1 MQRHQEL
8 DTRQPESGFRHSS
21 FVTRHFPLCLA
32 FAAFLAANANA
43 ADVARFVEYIETDG
57 VGSTPGEYIL
67 LDYTPTSNS
76 VVEADVAILT
86 LDKTH
91 TIFCSR
97 ASASSRLFTC
107 FYVSKEGFRWDYNTT
122 QNKSGKKLSAA
133 GERHLIRCSRD
144 GFEYDGTPA
153 KDTTPADF
161 VPGNQMTLF
170 ASYNNQA
177 APTTPTPND
186 NFAKMRLYSFKAW
199 DDGGATLKVDLRP
212 CVDTDGDAALYDCV
226 TGRLYY
232 NINASTSFT
241 PSPTTVAPPAPFADL
256 AVVVAQTNGGWYAT
270 ADLLQ
275 GNGDVELLV
284 VSALGTTNVVAL
296 SDGPVSA
303 PATFTVAIPGLAD
316 DTAYALSA
324 RTADGLFIS
333 TEAII
338 FTGSLSVE
346 ATTAVATT
354 ATPGAFTVSRASTS
368 AATGLPLTVNISLSG
383 TAVAGTHYAPF
394 PTIVTIP
401 AGAASATVQV
411 TALQKVT
418 AETALTLALSD
429 GNYLVGDPSSATVS
443 ITTAYAEKVVRVAPG
458 GTGDGSSWAS
468 PMGNVANAYASAAA
482 FVEGGGGSGEVWIKT
497 GRYTI
502 TAAIA
507 PKSHVAVRGGFLGT
521 ETDAS
526 QARRENL
533 TILSGDKTDD
543 DYWMP
548 CGTNTA
554 EKIYVWTGED
564 KMTFN
569 PPNPDGSD
577 EYWSYS
583 YGASEYS
590 YGFQTT
596 TIGGALTNCVF
607 SGLTFSGF
615 YYRAIEFNA
624 GGPHSKI
631 AVTNCSFLASG
642 INSDCGAYIYADDMT
657 VSDNLCWGGRSGIRL
672 STTPSRICTNEIAR
686 CTFRDIYSRGG
697 MYLNSGLAG
706 TQWRITD
713 CDFFRNRSDS
723 NGWAPSVIFGG
734 NKGGNFYMTRCT
746 IRECRISST
755 ARGLAFCQDG
765 GAGQIHFFTDCDIS
779 DNISTNCSVGCGCFS
794 GSHIG
799 KNWFFRNCSIRNNT
813 TWHTGSGNAAS
824 VYVSIGAN
832 QYTAFLN
839 CSIVGNRIVKVGET
853 PAASHGTLSIPLN
866 TTRLAVVNCLLDGN
880 ECVGAVTN
888 ADIVSCHSGN
898 MAMAVVN
905 SVITGEGDG
914 YKAIHTVQKPYLLNS
929 YLAGFDRDDAGCT
942 GFERCENVFS
952 TVDPAICEQLRS
964 KTGAPHR
971 IKGLWVDSPYWRGGV
986 DVYWRDRG
994 TSRPHVVLRDPVFHG
1009 GKNPWHP
1016 INYGYGENNFS
1027 DATAEAEGLTVD
1039 SPLVPDAIGNRRKAG
1054 KVALGP
1060 IGFAQPA
1067 VMTVR

>member
-91 TIFCSR
+91 TVFCSR

-107 FYVSKEGFRWDYNTT
+107 FYVAKEGFRWDYGTT
-122 QNKSGKKLSAA
+122 QNKSGKKLAEA
-133 GERHLIRCSRD
+133 GERHMVRCSKN
-144 GFEYDGTPA
+144 GFYLDGTLVKA
-153 KDTTPADF
+153 TTPADF
-161 VPGNQMTLF
+161 IPGNQMTLF
-170 ASYNNQA
+170 ASYNGQT
-177 APTTPTPND
+177 APTPPSPND
-186 NFAKMRLYSFKAW
+186 NFAKARLYSFKAW
-199 DDGGATLKVDLRP
+199 DGDGAELKVDLYP
-212 CVDTDGDAALYDCV
+212 CVDTDGVAALYDLV

-232 NINASTSFT
+232 NQKTGTAFI

-256 AVVVAQTNGGWYAT
+256 TVAVAWTNGVWYAT
-270 ADLLQ
+270 ADLRQ
-275 GNGDVELLV
+275 GAGDVELLV
-284 VSALGTTNVVAL
+284 VSALNTTNVVAL
-296 SDGPVSA
+296 SDGSATA
-303 PATFTVAIPGLAD
+303 PASFTTAIPDIAD
-316 DTAYALSA
+316 NAAYSISA
-324 RTADGLFIS
+324 RTASGLSIS
-333 TEAII
+333 TGAI
-338 FTGSLSVE
+338 FLTGSVSVG
-346 ATTAVATT
+346 ATQDATS
-354 ATPGAFTVSRASTS
+354 ASPGTFTVSRPATP
-368 AATGLPLTVNISLSG
+368 AATGLPLTVNFSLSG
-383 TAVAGTHYAPF
+383 TAVAGTHYAPI
-394 PTIVTIP
+394 PATVTIP

-411 TALQKVT
+411 TAFQKVT

-468 PMGNVANAYASAAA
+468 PMGSVADAYAAAAA
-482 FVEGGGGSGEVWIKT
+482 FVEDGGGAAEVWIRT
-497 GRYTI
+497 GRYII
-502 TAAIA
+502 TSAITV
-507 PKSHVAVRGGFLGT
+507 KSDIAVRGGFLGT
-521 ETDAS
+521 ETEAS
-526 QARRENL
+526 QARRDNL
-533 TILSGDKTDD
+533 TIISGDLSDD
-543 DYWMP
+543 DYWQP

-554 EKIYVWTGED
+554 EKIYVWTGDD

-569 PPNPDGSD
+569 PPNPDGRD
-577 EYWSYS
+577 EYWSNH
-583 YGASEYS
+583 YGSKADYG
-590 YGFQTT
+590 YGFQTS
-596 TIGGALTNCVF
+596 ASLPPVTNCTF
-607 SGLTFSGF
+607 SGLTFTAF
-615 YYRAIEFNA
+615 YTRPLNTEP
-624 GGPHSKI
+624 GGPHSRI
-631 AVTNCSFLASG
+631 AVSNCNFWACSANG
-642 INSDCGAYIYADDMT
+642 DCGAFIYADEMT

-672 STTPSRICTNEIAR
+672 KTTPARICTNEIAR
-686 CTFRDIYSRGG
+686 CTFRDLYSQGG
-697 MYLNSGLAG
+697 MYLSSGLAG
-706 TQWRITD
+706 TQWHITD
-713 CDFFRNRSDS
+713 CDFFRNRSNS

-746 IRECRISST
+746 IRECRISSG
-755 ARGLAFCQDG
+755 ARGLAYCQDG
-765 GAGQIHFFTDCDIS
+765 GAGQVHVFTDCDIA

-905 SVITGEGDG
+905 SVVNGEGEG

-929 YLAGFDRDDAGCT
+929 YLAGFDRDNAGCT
-942 GFERCENVFS
+942 GFERYENVFS
-952 TVDPAICEQLRS
+952 TVDPAICERLRS
-964 KTGAPHR
+964 KAGAPHR

-1027 DATAEAEGLTVD
+1027 DATAAAEGLTVE

-1060 IGFAQPA
+1060 IGFAPPA